1 MSSTN
6 RGGAKRSPTDNYPTP
21 SWCVDR
27 ILEALELP
35 FGRWLEP
42 AAGAGRLVAA
52 VDRRRGGL
60 KWTAVEKD
68 RRHLPR
74 LRRAT
79 DGKILVGDFLDAQT
93 LPFGRRTRPFQVAIT
108 NPPFRQA
115 LPFVRKCLAVARWVI
130 VLQRLNFLG
139 SVERAAFFHGEMP
152 DVFVLPDRPIFRGGH
167 SDSTEYAW
175 FVWGPRRGRRRGSIR
190 VLRTTPPGDR
200 GMRSQA
206 AQR

>member
-42 AAGAGRLVAA
+42 AAGAGMLIAA
-52 VDRRRGGL
+52 VNRRRGGL
-60 KWTAVEKD
+60 RWTVVERD
-68 RRHLPR
+68 RRHESR
-74 LRRAT
+74 LGRVTA
-79 DGKILVGDFLDAQT
+79 GKILFADFLDGRT
-93 LPFGRRTRPFQVAIT
+93 LPFGRRTGPFQVAIT

-115 LPFVRKCLAVARWVI
+115 LPFVRKCLDVARWVI

-139 SVERAAFFHGEMP
+139 SVERAAFFHSEMP

-167 SDSTEYAW
+167 SDSTEYGW

-190 VLRTTPPGDR
+190 VLKTTPPNER
-200 GMRSQA
+200 GVRG
-206 AQR
+206 